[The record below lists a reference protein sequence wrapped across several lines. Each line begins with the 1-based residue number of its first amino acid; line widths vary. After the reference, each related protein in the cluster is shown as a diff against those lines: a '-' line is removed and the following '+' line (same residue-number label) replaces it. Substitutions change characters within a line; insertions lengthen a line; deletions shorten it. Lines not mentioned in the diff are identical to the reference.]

1 MKPVLRL
8 SDTHRIKKLL
18 RNLKLNT
25 VCEESRCPNIGE
37 CFGSGT
43 ATFMVMGD
51 VCTRACS
58 FCNLKRGKSA
68 DPDPQEPKQLLE
80 AVKTLAL
87 NYVVL
92 TSPTRDDLP
101 DGGAEHIYRCISTL
115 KDNLPYLKVEVLV
128 PDFKGSSKAL
138 KKVLEAGPDV
148 LAHNIET
155 VPRLYP
161 RVRGGSKYERSLEL
175 LMESKIVA
183 PHIPTKSALVLG
195 FGERWEELMSVLI
208 DLRSVQCEILT
219 IGQYYQPSKN
229 HHPVIKYYTKEEF
242 QELESTAYT
251 LGFKRVASGPHVRS
265 SYRALELSL
274 LL

>member
-1 MKPVLRL
+1 
-8 SDTHRIKKLL
+8 
-18 RNLKLNT
+18 
-25 VCEESRCPNIGE
+25 
-37 CFGSGT
+37 
-43 ATFMVMGD
+43 
-51 VCTRACS
+51 
-58 FCNLKRGKSA
+58 
-68 DPDPQEPKQLLE
+68 
-80 AVKTLAL
+80 
-87 NYVVL
+87 
-92 TSPTRDDLP
+92 
-101 DGGAEHIYRCISTL
+101 GAEHIYRCISTL

-175 LMESKIVA
+175 LTESKIVA